1 MVVGKEIW
9 KEYPLNYTF
18 ENSYRIEISNFGRIK
33 TYHSKYP
40 KGNLVK
46 GSLQGGYPILR
57 VKLFKAKTPKQI
69 EKLENIKKQI
79 ETIRIN
85 IKEIQQTKSTLNDEM
100 QLNDLEVKYTKI
112 KKNFSDQNRKINNQ
126 RTINLAILTHRAV
139 AELFLPKPDE
149 NQKLV
154 IHKDFDKKNNTVEN
168 LQWATQDTVS
178 KRFNNHPKVIL
189 RKFKQQFEEEK
200 IVKRKPIKLTDTDV
214 LYIKERLRKKH
225 TLRSIAKQ
233 FNVSDMQIHRIKTG
247 ENWGHIKTVSELK
260 EQK

>member
-1 MVVGKEIW
+1 M
-9 KEYPLNYTF
+9 
-18 ENSYRIEISNFGRIK
+18 
-33 TYHSKYP
+33 
-40 KGNLVK
+40 
-46 GSLQGGYPILR
+46 
-57 VKLFKAKTPKQI
+57 
-69 EKLENIKKQI
+69 
-79 ETIRIN
+79 
-85 IKEIQQTKSTLNDEM
+85 
-100 QLNDLEVKYTKI
+100 
-112 KKNFSDQNRKINNQ
+112 
-126 RTINLAILTHRAV
+126 
-139 AELFLPKPDE
+139 
-149 NQKLV
+149 V